1 MPSSPCLHCGR
12 ILDGATNAPDQTG
25 APEPGALSVCVYC
38 SAVTIFGDDLRL
50 RPLTEGEVEELRAD
64 PELFE
69 RIAVVG
75 GIVRYAHARRN

>member
-1 MPSSPCLHCGR
+1 M
-12 ILDGATNAPDQTG
+12 
-25 APEPGALSVCVYC
+25 
-38 SAVTIFGDDLRL
+38 TIFGDDLRL